1 MCVSFHLQ
9 TVVFY
14 TYSTMKTKQLISAFE
29 SFAPTYLANEWDNV
43 GLLVGAPDWSAN
55 KILLTIDLTEAVLQ
69 EAIAMKVNAI
79 VSYHP
84 PIFHPL
90 KSVTDRSF
98 KERVVLDAI
107 SHKIAIYS
115 PHTSLDVAK
124 GGVNDWIVD
133 GIGKGDVRALRP
145 FGNLPPDEEC
155 KLITFCP
162 EDKVEGLRLALSSV
176 SCGRI
181 GNYEQCSF
189 ITPGTGTFIGGE
201 GTNPTQGEAD
211 TLQKVTE
218 CKFEMVVSKA
228 SLSLAIQALRQFH
241 PYEEPAL
248 EVHELGERPRR
259 DMGIG
264 RRILLD
270 HPIQIDG
277 LARKLKKH
285 LGVGYVRVAPAV
297 GKDDRAQVQTI
308 GLCAGAGGSVCELAI
323 DDGCEVFITGEMTH
337 HNVVA
342 ATARGC
348 TVMLTGH
355 TNSERG
361 YLPKLKEQL
370 VELLP
375 KANIAVSTADAP
387 LWTYF

>member
-1 MCVSFHLQ
+1 
-9 TVVFY
+9 
-14 TYSTMKTKQLISAFE
+14 MKTKELIKAFE
-29 SFAPTYLANEWDNV
+29 SFAPTYLANDWDNV
-43 GLLVGAPDWSAN
+43 GLLVGTPDWKAN
-55 KILLTIDLTEAVLQ
+55 KILLTIDLTEAVLK
-69 EAIAMKVNAI
+69 EAIESKTDAI

-90 KSVTDRSF
+90 KSVTGRSF

-107 SHKIAIYS
+107 ANKIAIYS

-124 GGVNDWIVD
+124 GGVNDWIVE

-162 EDKVEGLRLALSSV
+162 EDKVEELRLALSSV
-176 SCGRI
+176 GCGRI

-189 ITPGTGTFIGGE
+189 ATSGTGTFIGGE
-201 GTNPTQGEAD
+201 GSNPTHGEAGM
-211 TLQKVTE
+211 LQEVTE
-218 CKFEMVVSKA
+218 CKFEMVVSKD

-264 RRILLD
+264 RRIIFD
-270 HPIQIDG
+270 KPVQIDA

-285 LGVGYVRVAPAV
+285 LGVGYVRVAPAA
-297 GKDDRAQVQTI
+297 GSDDRASVQTI
-308 GLCAGAGGSVCELAI
+308 GLCAGAGGSVCTLAI

-370 VELLP
+370 LELLP
-375 KANIAVSTADAP
+375 KANISVSNEDAP

>member
-1 MCVSFHLQ
+1 
-9 TVVFY
+9 
-14 TYSTMKTKQLISAFE
+14 MKTEQLISAFE
-29 SFAPTYLANEWDNV
+29 TFAPTYLANDWDNV
-43 GLLVGAPDWSAN
+43 GLLVGSKEWPAN
-55 KILLTIDLTEAVLQ
+55 TIMLTIDLTESVLK
-69 EAIAMKVNAI
+69 EAISMNCNLI

-90 KSVTDRSF
+90 KSVTDSSAS
-98 KERVVLDAI
+98 ERIVLEAI
-107 SHKIAIYS
+107 ANKIAVYS
-115 PHTSLDVAK
+115 PHTSLDVAT
-124 GGVNDWIVD
+124 GGVNDWIVE
-133 GIGKGDVRALRP
+133 GLGNGDIRALRP

-162 EDKVEGLRLALSSV
+162 EDKIESLRLAMSSV

-181 GNYEQCSF
+181 GSYEQCSF
-189 ITPGTGTFIGGE
+189 TTSGTGTFIGGQ
-201 GTNPTQGEAD
+201 GTNPACGEAGE
-211 TLQKVTE
+211 LQRGIE

-259 DMGIG
+259 EIGIG
-264 RRILLD
+264 RRLHLD
-270 HPIQIDG
+270 KSLQLDEI
-277 LARKLKKH
+277 ARKLKKH
-285 LGVGYVRVAPAV
+285 LGVGYVRVAPAA

-308 GLCAGAGGSVCELAI
+308 GLCAGAGGSVCKLAI

-337 HNVVA
+337 HNVIE

-370 VELLP
+370 LQLLP
-375 KANIAVSTADAP
+375 EATISVSTSDSSP
-387 LWTYF
+387 WTYF

>member
-1 MCVSFHLQ
+1 
-9 TVVFY
+9 
-14 TYSTMKTKQLISAFE
+14 MKTQELISAFE
-29 SFAPTYLANEWDNV
+29 SFAPAYLANDWDNV
-43 GLLVGAPDWSAN
+43 GLLVGSKEWSADS
-55 KILLTIDLTEAVLQ
+55 ILLTIDLTEAVLQ
-69 EAIAMKVNAI
+69 EAIALKVNAI

-90 KSVTDRSF
+90 KSVTDGSF

-107 SHKIAIYS
+107 LHKIAIYS
-115 PHTSLDVAK
+115 PHTSLDVAT

-155 KLITFCP
+155 KLVTFCP
-162 EDKVEGLRLALSSV
+162 EDKIEALRFALSSV

-181 GNYEQCSF
+181 GHYEQCSF
-189 ITPGTGTFIGGE
+189 TTSGTGTFVGGE
-201 GTNPTQGEAD
+201 GTNPTRGEAGE
-211 TLQKVTE
+211 LQRVIE

-259 DMGIG
+259 EMGVG
-264 RRILLD
+264 RRIHLD
-270 HPIQIDG
+270 QSMQLDE

-285 LGVGYVRVAPAV
+285 LGIGYVRVAPAA
-297 GKDDRAQVQTI
+297 GSDDRAEVQTI

-370 VELLP
+370 LEFLP
-375 KANIAVSTADAP
+375 KANIHVSKADAP
-387 LWTYF
+387 VWTYF

>member
-1 MCVSFHLQ
+1 
-9 TVVFY
+9 
-14 TYSTMKTKQLISAFE
+14 MKTQELISAFE
-29 SFAPTYLANEWDNV
+29 SFAPTYLANDWDNV
-43 GLLVGAPDWSAN
+43 GLLVGSKEWPADN
-55 KILLTIDLTEAVLQ
+55 ILLTIDLSEAVLQ

-84 PIFHPL
+84 PIFHAL
-90 KSVTDRSF
+90 KSVTDGTS

-107 SHKIAIYS
+107 LHNIAIYS
-115 PHTSLDVAK
+115 PHTSLDVAT

-133 GIGKGDVRALRP
+133 GIGNGDVRALRP

-155 KLITFCP
+155 KLVTFCP
-162 EDKVEGLRLALSSV
+162 EDKVEALRLALASV

-189 ITPGTGTFIGGE
+189 TTSGTGTFIGGE
-201 GTNPTQGEAD
+201 GSSPTHGEAGE
-211 TLQKVTE
+211 LQRVTE

-248 EVHELGERPRR
+248 EVYELGERPRR
-259 DMGIG
+259 EMGIG
-264 RRILLD
+264 RRIHLD
-270 HPIQIDG
+270 KSIQIDE
-277 LARKLKKH
+277 LARKIKKH
-285 LGVGYVRVAPAV
+285 LEIGYVRVAPAA
-297 GKDDRAQVQTI
+297 GKDDRAKVQTI

-348 TVMLTGH
+348 SVMLTGH

-361 YLPKLKEQL
+361 YLPKLKNQL
-370 VELLP
+370 SKLLP
-375 KANIAVSTADAP
+375 EASILVSSADASP
-387 LWTYF
+387 WTYF

>member
-1 MCVSFHLQ
+1 
-9 TVVFY
+9 
-14 TYSTMKTKQLISAFE
+14 MKTHHLISAFE

-43 GLLVGAPDWSAN
+43 GLLVGTPGWSAN
-55 KILLTIDLTEAVLQ
+55 KILLTIDLTEAVLE
-69 EAIAMKVNAI
+69 EAIKMKVDAI

-84 PIFHPL
+84 PIFNPL
-90 KSVTDRSF
+90 KSVTDGSF

-107 SHKIAIYS
+107 SNKIAIYS
-115 PHTSLDVAK
+115 PHTALDVAN
-124 GGVNDWIVD
+124 GGVNDWIVA

-155 KLITFCP
+155 KLVTFCP
-162 EDKVEGLRLALSSV
+162 EDKIEELRLALSSV
-176 SCGRI
+176 GCGRI
-181 GNYEQCSF
+181 GNYDQCSF
-189 ITPGTGTFIGGE
+189 ATTGTGTFVGGE
-201 GTNPTQGEAD
+201 GTNPTHGEAGE
-211 TLQKVTE
+211 LQRVLE

-264 RRILLD
+264 RRVLLD
-270 HPIQIDG
+270 RPIQIDG

-297 GKDDRAQVQTI
+297 GKNDRAQVQTI
-308 GLCAGAGGSVCELAI
+308 GLCAGAGGSVCKLAI
-323 DDGCEVFITGEMTH
+323 DDGCDVYITGEMTH
-337 HNVVA
+337 HRVVE
-342 ATARGC
+342 ATAQGC

-370 VELLP
+370 KGLIP
-375 KANIAVSTADAP
+375 KANIYVSTADSP

>member
-1 MCVSFHLQ
+1 
-9 TVVFY
+9 
-14 TYSTMKTKQLISAFE
+14 MKTQELILAFE
-29 SFAPTYLANEWDNV
+29 SFSPTYLANEWDNV
-43 GLLVGAPDWSAN
+43 GLLVGTPDWSAN
-55 KILLTIDLTEAVLQ
+55 KILLAIDLTEAVLQ

-84 PIFHPL
+84 PIFDAL
-90 KSVTDRSF
+90 KSVTNNTF

-107 SHKIAIYS
+107 SNNISIYS
-115 PHTSLDVAK
+115 PHTSLDVAN

-155 KLITFCP
+155 KLVTFCP
-162 EDKVEGLRLALSSV
+162 EDKVEELRLALSSV
-176 SCGRI
+176 GCGRI

-189 ITPGTGTFIGGE
+189 ATSGTGTFLGGD
-201 GTNPTQGEAD
+201 GSSPSHGEAGI
-211 TLQKVTE
+211 LQRVVE

-259 DMGIG
+259 DMGVG
-264 RRILLD
+264 RRIILD
-270 HPIQIDG
+270 KPIQMDR

-297 GKDDRAQVQTI
+297 GKDNRDQVQTI

-323 DDGCEVFITGEMTH
+323 QDGCEVYITGEMTH
-337 HNVVA
+337 HKVVD
-342 ATARGC
+342 ATSQGC

-370 VELLP
+370 EELLP
-375 KANIAVSTADAP
+375 KANISVSTADAP

>member
-1 MCVSFHLQ
+1 
-9 TVVFY
+9 
-14 TYSTMKTKQLISAFE
+14 MKTQKLISAFE
-29 SFAPTYLANEWDNV
+29 SFAPTYLANDWDNV
-43 GLLVGAPDWSAN
+43 GLLVGSKEWPADN
-55 KILLTIDLTEAVLQ
+55 ILLTIDLTEAVLQ
-69 EAIAMKVNAI
+69 EAIAMKVSAI

-84 PIFHPL
+84 PIFHAL
-90 KSVTDRSF
+90 KSVTDGTS
-98 KERVVLDAI
+98 KERIVLDAI
-107 SHKIAIYS
+107 LHNIAVYS
-115 PHTSLDVAK
+115 PHTSLDVAT

-133 GIGKGDVRALRP
+133 GIGNGDVRALRP

-155 KLITFCP
+155 KLVTFCP
-162 EDKVEGLRLALSSV
+162 EDKIEALRLALSSV

-189 ITPGTGTFIGGE
+189 TTSGTGTFIGG
-201 GTNPTQGEAD
+201 GGSNPTHGDAGE
-211 TLQKVTE
+211 LQRVTE
-218 CKFEMVVSKA
+218 CKIEMVVSKG

-241 PYEEPAL
+241 PYEEPAI

-259 DMGIG
+259 EMGVG
-264 RRILLD
+264 RRIHLD
-270 HPIQIDG
+270 KSIQLDE
-277 LARKLKKH
+277 LARKIKKH
-285 LGVGYVRVAPAV
+285 LGIGYVRVAPAA
-297 GKDDRAQVQTI
+297 GKDDRAKVQTV

-370 VELLP
+370 LELLP
-375 KANIAVSTADAP
+375 KANISVSKADAP
-387 LWTYF
+387 PWTYF

>member
-1 MCVSFHLQ
+1 
-9 TVVFY
+9 
-14 TYSTMKTKQLISAFE
+14 MKTKELIKAFE
-29 SFAPTYLANEWDNV
+29 SFAPTYLANDWDNV
-43 GLLVGAPDWSAN
+43 GLLVGTPDWKAN
-55 KILLTIDLTEAVLQ
+55 KILLTIDLTEAVLK
-69 EAIAMKVNAI
+69 EAIESKIDAI

-90 KSVTDRSF
+90 KSVTNHSF
-98 KERVVLDAI
+98 NERVVLDAI
-107 SHKIAIYS
+107 ANKIAIYS

-124 GGVNDWIVD
+124 GGVNDWIVE
-133 GIGKGDVRALRP
+133 GLGKGDVRALRP
-145 FGNLPPDEEC
+145 FGNLPPGEEC

-162 EDKVEGLRLALSSV
+162 EDKVEELRLALSSV
-176 SCGRI
+176 GCGRI

-189 ITPGTGTFIGGE
+189 ATSGTGTFIGGD
-201 GTNPTQGEAD
+201 GSNPTHGESGM
-211 TLQKVTE
+211 LQEVIE
-218 CKFEMVVSKA
+218 CKFEMVVSKD

-264 RRILLD
+264 RRIVFD
-270 HPIQIDG
+270 KPIQIDA

-297 GKDDRAQVQTI
+297 GSDDRSNVQTI
-308 GLCAGAGGSVCELAI
+308 GLCAGAGGSVCKLAI

-348 TVMLTGH
+348 TVILTGH

-370 VELLP
+370 LDLIP
-375 KANIAVSTADAP
+375 KSNISVSSADAP

>member
-1 MCVSFHLQ
+1 
-9 TVVFY
+9 
-14 TYSTMKTKQLISAFE
+14 MKTQELISAFE
-29 SFAPTYLANEWDNV
+29 SFAPTYLANDWDNV
-43 GLLVGAPDWSAN
+43 GLLVGSKEWPADN
-55 KILLTIDLTEAVLQ
+55 ILLTIDLSEAVLQ

-84 PIFHPL
+84 PIFHAL
-90 KSVTDRSF
+90 KSVTDGTS

-107 SHKIAIYS
+107 LHNIAIYS
-115 PHTSLDVAK
+115 PHTSLDVAT

-133 GIGKGDVRALRP
+133 GIGNGDVRALRP

-155 KLITFCP
+155 KLVTFCP
-162 EDKVEGLRLALSSV
+162 EDKVEALRLALASV

-189 ITPGTGTFIGGE
+189 TTSGTGTFIGGE
-201 GTNPTQGEAD
+201 GSSPTHGEAGE
-211 TLQKVTE
+211 LQRVTE

-248 EVHELGERPRR
+248 EVYELGERPRR
-259 DMGIG
+259 EMGIG
-264 RRILLD
+264 RRIHLD
-270 HPIQIDG
+270 KSIQLDE
-277 LARKLKKH
+277 LARKIKKH
-285 LGVGYVRVAPAV
+285 LEIGYVRVAPAA
-297 GKDDRAQVQTI
+297 GKDDRVKVQTI

-348 TVMLTGH
+348 SVMLTGH

-361 YLPKLKEQL
+361 YLPKLKNQL
-370 VELLP
+370 SKLLP
-375 KANIAVSTADAP
+375 EASILVSSADASP
-387 LWTYF
+387 WTYF

>member
-1 MCVSFHLQ
+1 
-9 TVVFY
+9 
-14 TYSTMKTKQLISAFE
+14 
-29 SFAPTYLANEWDNV
+29 
-43 GLLVGAPDWSAN
+43 
-55 KILLTIDLTEAVLQ
+55 
-69 EAIAMKVNAI
+69 
-79 VSYHP
+79 
-84 PIFHPL
+84 
-90 KSVTDRSF
+90 SVTDSSAN
-98 KERVVLDAI
+98 ERVVLEAI
-107 SHKIAIYS
+107 TNKIAVYS
-115 PHTSLDVAK
+115 PHTSLDVAT
-124 GGVNDWIVD
+124 GGVNDWIVE
-133 GIGKGDVRALRP
+133 GIGIGDIRALRP

-162 EDKVEGLRLALSSV
+162 EDKIEALRLAMSSV

-189 ITPGTGTFIGGE
+189 TTSGTGTFIGGE
-201 GTNPTQGEAD
+201 GTNPSSGEAGE
-211 TLQKVTE
+211 LQRVVE

-259 DMGIG
+259 EIGIG
-264 RRILLD
+264 RRIHLD
-270 HPIQIDG
+270 KSLQLDE

-285 LGVGYVRVAPAV
+285 LGVGYVRVAPAA

-308 GLCAGAGGSVCELAI
+308 GLCAGAGGSVCKLAI

-370 VELLP
+370 SQLLP
-375 KANIAVSTADAP
+375 EATISVSKSDSSP
-387 LWTYF
+387 WTYF